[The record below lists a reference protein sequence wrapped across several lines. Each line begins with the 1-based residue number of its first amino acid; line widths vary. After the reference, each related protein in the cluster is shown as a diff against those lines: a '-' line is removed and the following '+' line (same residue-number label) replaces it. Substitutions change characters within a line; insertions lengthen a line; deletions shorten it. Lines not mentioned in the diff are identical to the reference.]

1 MSEQIEELKALLKKY
16 QKELIYDVASY
27 PIEVFVGLKALNI
40 HNISA
45 KDDDNPEG
53 SKYYIPNYQRAF
65 VWNDA
70 EISKLIES
78 IMLGLPIQP
87 IFLHEQEGGNYEIVD
102 GSQRMRSVFT
112 FYEDSGF
119 KLSGLEKL
127 KTLNGMGY
135 SDLPRDIQNAYFL
148 NRTLQLIR
156 LNKETP
162 ETVRKDVFAR
172 LNTTG
177 NKLKDAETRKGTFG
191 AFYEFLVEL
200 SQNERFLKLTGLES
214 KYSKKKTRGV
224 EQELVTRF
232 FAYHEDRAKFK
243 HDVRPF
249 LDDYV
254 DRYDQKFESLNKQ
267 KKLDEV
273 ETLKNDFKQK
283 FEKMLDFVDTHFEYG
298 FCKKPAKNKP
308 ISPTPR
314 VRFEAI
320 SVGVLEALEQNPE
333 LANIPQGKLDTSW
346 VNEDKAFKK
355 VTTAD
360 GSNSNPRLNARIE
373 FVRDKLLATIEA
385 SAQ

>member
-53 SKYYIPNYQRAF
+53 SKYYIPSYQRAF

-78 IMLGLPIQP
+78 IMLGIPIQP
-87 IFLHEQEGGNYEIVD
+87 IFLHEQENGCFEIVD
-102 GSQRMRSVFT
+102 GSQRMRSIFT

-127 KTLNGMGY
+127 KSLNGMGY

-214 KYSKKKTRGV
+214 NFEKKKTRGV

-254 DRYDQKFESLNKQ
+254 DRYDQKFESLKR
-267 KKLDEV
+267 KEI
-273 ETLKNDFKQK
+273 ETLKNHFQQK
-283 FEKMLDFVDTHFEYG
+283 FERMLDFVNTHFEYG
-298 FCKKPAKNKP
+298 FCKKAKK
-308 ISPTPR
+308 ISSVPR

-320 SVGVLEALEQNPE
+320 AVGVLEALEINPK
-333 LANIPQGKLDTSW
+333 LAEIQKGKLDTSW

-355 VTTAD
+355 TTTAD
-360 GSNSNPRLNARIE
+360 GSNSKPRLNARIE

>member
-1 MSEQIEELKALLKKY
+1 MSEQIVIEELRKQLKAY
-16 QKELIYDVASY
+16 QKELIYDVVSY
-27 PIEVFVGLKALNI
+27 PIEVFLGIKALNI
-40 HNISA
+40 HNTYPL
-45 KDDDNPEG
+45 DDDNPEG

-65 VWNDA
+65 VWGEVA
-70 EISKLIES
+70 ISRLIES

-87 IFLHEQEGGNYEIVD
+87 IFLHEQENGCFEIVD
-102 GSQRMRSVFT
+102 GSQRMRSIFT
-112 FYEDSGF
+112 FCENTEF
-119 KLSGLEKL
+119 KLLGLEKL
-127 KTLNGMGY
+127 KNLNGMGY
-135 SDLPRDIQNAYFL
+135 TDLPRDIKNSYFL
-148 NRTLQLIR
+148 NRTLQLVR

-162 ETVRKDVFAR
+162 EDVRRDVFNR

-177 NKLKDAETRKGTFG
+177 EKLKDAEARKGTFG

-214 KYSKKKTRGV
+214 NFEMKKTRGV
-224 EQELVTRF
+224 EHELVTRF
-232 FAYHEDRAKFK
+232 FAYHEDRAIFK

-254 DRYDQKFESLNKQ
+254 DRYDQQF
-267 KKLDEV
+267 
-273 ETLKNDFKQK
+273 ETLNQAKIENLKQQFRHK
-283 FEKMLDFVDTHFEYG
+283 FEKMLDFVETHFEYG
-298 FCKKPAKNKP
+298 FCKKPGKNKK
-308 ISPTPR
+308 ISSTPR

-320 SVGVLEALEQNPE
+320 AIGVLEALERNPK
-333 LANIPQGKLDTSW
+333 LAKIPQGKLDTSW

-360 GSNSNPRLNARIE
+360 GSNSKPRLNARIE